1 MEDEE
6 VIVPVEELEESDE
19 DIIGDNTGE
28 DIADIEVT
36 PEIVEEYGEPTLE
49 VPVAPVEHNL
59 EESQREPY
67 NTPVEEHNLEETNE
81 ISD

>member
-19 DIIGDNTGE
+19 DIIGDETGE
-28 DIADIEVT
+28 DIADLEVT
-36 PEIVEEYGEPTLE
+36 SEVEEIYGEEPVE

-59 EESQREPY
+59 EESQREPD

-81 ISD
+81 VSV